1 MFNNNLEISQLST
14 LENIK
19 LTFQTELE
27 NYNELVD
34 AGFILHGHVCPAMP
48 LGLRAALEALKKLDV
63 PRARNKELHVLMEN
77 GPAHAAL
84 CFSEGVQ
91 LGTSATIGKGEMT
104 RTNKGKNAFVLIEKS
119 TGKSIRVSIK
129 YEFFEKIMQSEFVMK
144 RKAGVEPY
152 EIDQKLPEKMI
163 QNMLNAPVDSIFE
176 FGEIMKTDLSQ
187 AKGTFNYHQCSSC
200 LEPVYEPGIRIRDG
214 KYLCIDCAE

>member
-1 MFNNNLEISQLST
+1 MDSF
-14 LENIK
+14 ENIK
-19 LTFQTELE
+19 LSFQTDLE

-48 LGLRAALEALKKLDV
+48 LGLRAALEALNKLGV

-91 LGTSATIGKGEMT
+91 LGTSATIGKDEMT
-104 RTNKGKNAFVLIEKS
+104 RTNKGKNAFVLIDKS
-119 TGKSIRVSIK
+119 TGRSIRVSIK
-129 YEFFEKIMQSEFVMK
+129 YDFFEKMMHSEFVEK
-144 RKAGVEPY
+144 RKLGIEPY

-163 QNMLNAPVDSIFE
+163 QNMLNTPVDSIFE
-176 FGEIMKTDLSQ
+176 FGEIMKTELHKR
-187 AKGTFNYHQCSSC
+187 KGTFNYHQCSSC

-214 KYLCIDCAE
+214 KYLCIDCAQ